1 MVRGHKKTEE
11 VQVRSWIKWIAATCI
26 GCTLLSANADEA
38 SLESSPISVTIDA
51 SAIATRPIS
60 PHIYGQFLEHI
71 GPIVNH
77 GLWAEMVDDRKFFGP
92 ILDAEPPPPTD
103 PRAVWRGRT
112 RNWIRIGPA
121 DAVTL
126 DESNAYV
133 GEHSPL
139 LRPTDAARAGFQQ
152 GGVALLKGKRYRGHI
167 VVAGEPSARVQV
179 SLIWGEAEK
188 DRQVIA
194 LPTLSASYE
203 QHALEFTSPITTNDA
218 RIEVVAS
225 GNGDARVGVLSL
237 MPMDNIEGFR
247 AEVIAQLQQINAG
260 VYRFPGGNFVSAH
273 EWRNAIGPR
282 DKRPPI
288 YDPVW
293 KAVQP
298 NDVGTDEFLT
308 LCRLLGADPYITA
321 SAGFGDAWS
330 AAQLVEYVN
339 GDLSTPMGKLRA
351 KNGHPEPYGVK
362 LWGIGNEPWG
372 DWQFGHMPVAQY
384 VHKHNDFAKA
394 MRKVDPSIVLIG
406 GGALPK
412 TMTTAKQ
419 AQRFGTSPIPE
430 PLSAADWT
438 GGLLMHSLDY
448 MDQISE
454 HFYAYA
460 NTRFDLEKGEQVP
473 VDADE
478 PLIDMM
484 RRPANHVR
492 ASVEEYAD
500 YLDRIPALKNK
511 RIPLNI
517 DEWAMTGLPPNSYKV
532 APAYAW
538 TLHEMFRHADVI
550 QGAAFTF
557 GTSLLSATRNQ
568 AQLNPAGEMFKL
580 YSRHYGRFPVRVIGD
595 RPQPAPKY
603 PPGGEQ
609 PKVNAGSDTYPLDVV
624 AAWSEDRRYL
634 TVAVV
639 NPTES
644 DQRLQWQIKGAK
656 VADGKLRGLSH
667 PDVNYVATPGQP
679 SEVKVVEQGLRRM
692 PREIVV
698 PRYSVSLY
706 SLKVTD

>member
-1 MVRGHKKTEE
+1 
-11 VQVRSWIKWIAATCI
+11 
-26 GCTLLSANADEA
+26 
-38 SLESSPISVTIDA
+38 
-51 SAIATRPIS
+51 
-60 PHIYGQFLEHI
+60 
-71 GPIVNH
+71 
-77 GLWAEMVDDRKFFGP
+77 
-92 ILDAEPPPPTD
+92 
-103 PRAVWRGRT
+103 
-112 RNWIRIGPA
+112 
-121 DAVTL
+121 
-126 DESNAYV
+126 
-133 GEHSPL
+133 
-139 LRPTDAARAGFQQ
+139 
-152 GGVALLKGKRYRGHI
+152 LLKGKRYRGHI

-634 TVAVV
+634 AVAVV

>member
-1 MVRGHKKTEE
+1 M
-11 VQVRSWIKWIAATCI
+11 RSLIRLISAACLS
-26 GCTLLSANADEA
+26 CTLFTVSASAAQADDK
-38 SLESSPISVTIDA
+38 SSPVAVTIDA
-51 SAIATRPIS
+51 SASSSAPIN

-77 GLWAEMVDDRKFFGP
+77 GLWAEMIDDRKFYGP

-112 RNWIRIGPA
+112 RSWIRIGAA
-121 DAVTL
+121 DAVKL
-126 DESNAYV
+126 DKSNAYV

-139 LRPTDAARAGFQQ
+139 LRVNGTESVGFQQ
-152 GGVALLKGKRYRGHI
+152 GGVALLKGKRYEGHI
-167 VVAGEPSARVQV
+167 VVAGDPSARVQV
-179 SLIWGEAEK
+179 SLIWGEGDKA
-188 DRQVIA
+188 RQTVT
-194 LPTLSASYE
+194 LPTLSASYTS
-203 QHALEFTSPITTNDA
+203 HALSFTATVNTNDA

-225 GNGDARVGVLSL
+225 GSGAARVGVMSL
-237 MPMDNIEGFR
+237 MPEDNIEGFR
-247 AEVIAQLQQINAG
+247 AEVIAQLKQVNAG

-293 KAVQP
+293 KSVQP

-339 GDLSTPMGKLRA
+339 GDVSTPMGKLRA
-351 KNGHPEPYGVK
+351 QNGHAEPYGVK

-384 VHKHNDFAKA
+384 VYKHNDFAKA
-394 MRKVDPSIVLIG
+394 MRKVDPSIVLIA

-419 AQRFGTSPIPE
+419 AQRFGTAKTPE
-430 PLSAADWT
+430 PLSPADWT
-438 GGLLMHSLDY
+438 GGLLQHSLDY
-448 MDQISE
+448 MDQMSE

-478 PLIDMM
+478 PLIEMM

-492 ASVEEYAD
+492 ASVEEYAN
-500 YLDRIPALKNK
+500 YVELIPALKDK
-511 RIPLNI
+511 HIPLNI

-538 TLHEMFRHADVI
+538 ALHEMFRNSDVI
-550 QGAAFTF
+550 HGAAFTF

-568 AQLNPAGEMFKL
+568 AQLNPVGEMFKL
-580 YSRHYGRFPVRVIGD
+580 YSQHYGRIPVRVIGD

-609 PKVNAGSDTYPLDVV
+609 PKVNAGSDTYPLDVA

-644 DQRLQWQIKGAK
+644 DQRMELQFEGAN
-656 VADGKLRGLSH
+656 VAGGTLRRLAH
-667 PDVNYVATPGQP
+667 PDLNYVATPGKP
-679 SEVKVVEQGLRRM
+679 TEVKIVEQGLRRT
-692 PREIVV
+692 PRDIVV
-698 PRYSVSLY
+698 PRYSINLY
-706 SLKVTD
+706 SLEVTP

>member
-1 MVRGHKKTEE
+1 MKSTLSTVL
-11 VQVRSWIKWIAATCI
+11 AAV
-26 GCTLLSANADEA
+26 GCMLSSVNASAVDQA
-38 SLESSPISVTIDA
+38 PVAVTIDA
-51 SAIATRPIS
+51 SVTSAPINE
-60 PHIYGQFLEHI
+60 HIYGQFLEHG

-77 GLWAEMVDDRKFFGP
+77 GLWAEMIDDRKFYGP

-112 RNWIRIGPA
+112 RSWIRIGAA

-126 DESNAYV
+126 AQDDAYV

-139 LRPTDAARAGFQQ
+139 LRASGNGPVGFQQ
-152 GGVALLKGKRYRGHI
+152 GGVALLKGKRYEGHI
-167 VVAGEPSARVQV
+167 VVAGEPSARARV
-179 SLIWGEAEK
+179 SLIWGEGENARE
-188 DRQVIA
+188 DIV
-194 LPTLSASYE
+194 LPALSAAYTR
-203 QHALEFTSPITTNDA
+203 HPLAFTSPVATNDA
-218 RIEVVAS
+218 RIEVTAS
-225 GNGDARVGVLSL
+225 GNGKVRIGVMSL
-237 MPMDNIEGFR
+237 MPTDNIEGFR
-247 AEVIAQLQQINAG
+247 AEAVAALKQIDAG

-298 NDVGTDEFLT
+298 NDVGTDEFLA
-308 LCRLLGADPYITA
+308 LCRLLDADPYITA

-339 GDLSTPMGKLRA
+339 GDVSTPMGKLRA

-372 DWQFGHMPVAQY
+372 DWQFGHMPIAQY
-384 VHKHNDFAKA
+384 VYKHNDFAKA
-394 MRKVDPSIVLIG
+394 MRKVDPSIVLVG

-419 AQRFGTSPIPE
+419 AQRFGSSLIPE

-438 GGLLMHSLDY
+438 GGLLVHSLDY
-448 MDQISE
+448 MDQLSE

-460 NTRFDLEKGEQVP
+460 DTRFDLEKGEQVP
-473 VDADE
+473 TEE
-478 PLIDMM
+478 PLIEIM
-484 RRPANHVR
+484 RKPANHVR
-492 ASVEEYAD
+492 LSVEQYED
-500 YLDRIPALKNK
+500 YLELVPALREK

-517 DEWAMTGLPPNSYKV
+517 DEWALTGFPRNSYKV
-532 APAYAW
+532 VLGNAW
-538 TLHEMFRHADVI
+538 TLHEMFRHSDVI
-550 QGAAFTF
+550 HGAAYTF

-568 AQLNPAGEMFKL
+568 AQLNPAGQVFKL
-580 YSRHYGRFPVRVIGD
+580 YSRHFGKIPVRVSGD

-603 PPGGEQ
+603 PVGGEQ

-624 AAWSEDRRYL
+624 AAWSEDRRQL
-634 TVAVV
+634 TIAVI
-639 NPTES
+639 NPTETE
-644 DQRLQWQIKGAK
+644 QRMQLLINGAK
-656 VADGKLRGLSH
+656 LAGGTLRRLAH
-667 PDVNYVATPGQP
+667 PDLNYVATPGQP
-679 SEVKVVEQGLRRM
+679 SAVRIAEQRLRKA

-698 PRYSVSLY
+698 PPYSVSLY
-706 SLKVTD
+706 SLSARN

>member
-1 MVRGHKKTEE
+1 
-11 VQVRSWIKWIAATCI
+11 VRSLIKLISAACVS
-26 GCTLLSANADEA
+26 CTLFTVYANAAEA
-38 SLESSPISVTIDA
+38 EDKSSAVAVTIDA
-51 SAIATRPIS
+51 SASSSAPID

-77 GLWAEMVDDRKFFGP
+77 GLWAEMIDDRKFYGP

-112 RNWIRIGPA
+112 RNWIRIGAA
-121 DAVTL
+121 DAVAL
-126 DESNAYV
+126 DKSNPYV

-139 LRPTDAARAGFQQ
+139 LHPNGSERVGFQQ
-152 GGVALLKGKRYRGHI
+152 GGVALLKGKQYEGHI

-179 SLIWGEAEK
+179 SLIWGESEK
-188 DRQVIA
+188 ARQVVTLPA
-194 LPTLSASYE
+194 LSSSYTS
-203 QHALEFTSPITTNDA
+203 HALAFTAPVTANDA
-218 RIEVVAS
+218 RIEVVATGS
-225 GNGDARVGVLSL
+225 GEVRVGVMSL
-237 MPMDNIEGFR
+237 MPNDNVEGFR
-247 AEVIAQLQQINAG
+247 AEVIAQLKQINAG

-293 KAVQP
+293 KSVQP
-298 NDVGTDEFLT
+298 NDVGTDEFLA

-339 GDLSTPMGKLRA
+339 GNVSTPMGKLRA
-351 KNGHPEPYGVK
+351 QNGHAEPYGVK

-384 VHKHNDFAKA
+384 VYKHNDFAKA
-394 MRKVDPSIVLIG
+394 MRKVDPSIVLIA

-419 AQRFGTSPIPE
+419 AQRFGTAKSPE
-430 PLSAADWT
+430 PLSPADWT
-438 GGLLMHSLDY
+438 GGLLQHSLDY
-448 MDQISE
+448 MDQMSE

-478 PLIDMM
+478 PLIEMM

-492 ASVEEYAD
+492 ASVEEYAN
-500 YLDRIPALKNK
+500 YLELIPALKDK

-538 TLHEMFRHADVI
+538 ALHEMFRNSDVI
-550 QGAAFTF
+550 HGAAFTF

-568 AQLNPAGEMFKL
+568 AQLNPVGEMFKL
-580 YSRHYGRFPVRVIGD
+580 YSQHYGRIPVRVIGD

-609 PKVNAGSDTYPLDVV
+609 PKVNAGSDTYPLDVA

-634 TVAVV
+634 TIAVV
-639 NPTES
+639 NPTQS
-644 DQRLQWQIKGAK
+644 DQRMELQFEGAN
-656 VADGKLRGLSH
+656 VAGGTLRRLAH
-667 PDVNYVATPGQP
+667 PDLNYVATPGKP
-679 SEVKVVEQGLRRM
+679 TEVKIVEQGLRRT
-692 PREIVV
+692 PRDIVV
-698 PRYSVSLY
+698 PRYSITLY
-706 SLKVTD
+706 SLEVAD

>member
-1 MVRGHKKTEE
+1 VKSTLTAVFAAVGCMVSTA
-11 VQVRSWIKWIAATCI
+11 SASAA
-26 GCTLLSANADEA
+26 DQ
-38 SLESSPISVTIDA
+38 PIVSVTIDA
-51 SAIATRPIS
+51 SVTSAPINR
-60 PHIYGQFLEHI
+60 HIYGQFLEHG

-77 GLWAEMVDDRKFFGP
+77 GLWAEMIDDRKFYGP

-112 RNWIRIGPA
+112 RSWIRIGAA

-126 DESNAYV
+126 AQDDPYV

-139 LRPTDAARAGFQQ
+139 LRPNGSEPIGFQQ
-152 GGVALLKGKRYRGHI
+152 GGVALLKGKRYEGHI

-179 SLIWGEAEK
+179 SLIWGEGEES
-188 DRQVIA
+188 RQDIM
-194 LPTLSASYE
+194 LPALSAAYTR
-203 QHALEFTSPITTNDA
+203 HALAFTSPVATNDA
-218 RIEVVAS
+218 RIEVTAR
-225 GNGDARVGVLSL
+225 GNGKARIGVMSL
-237 MPMDNIEGFR
+237 MPTDNIEGFR
-247 AEVIAQLQQINAG
+247 AEAVAALKQIDAG

-298 NDVGTDEFLT
+298 NDVGTDEFLA
-308 LCRLLGADPYITA
+308 LCRLLDADPYITA

-339 GDLSTPMGKLRA
+339 GDVSTPMGKLRA
-351 KNGHPEPYGVK
+351 ENGHPEPYGVK

-372 DWQFGHMPVAQY
+372 DWQFGHMPIAQY
-384 VHKHNDFAKA
+384 VYKHNDFAKA
-394 MRKVDPSIVLIG
+394 MRKVDPSIVLVG

-419 AQRFGTSPIPE
+419 AQRFGTSLIPE

-438 GGLLMHSLDY
+438 GGLLVHSLDY
-448 MDQISE
+448 MDQVSE

-473 VDADE
+473 TDE
-478 PLIDMM
+478 PLIEKM
-484 RRPANHVR
+484 RKPANHVR
-492 ASVEEYAD
+492 LSVEQYED
-500 YLDRIPALKNK
+500 YLQLVPAFREK

-517 DEWAMTGLPPNSYKV
+517 DEWALTGFPRNSYKV
-532 APAYAW
+532 VLGNAW
-538 TLHEMFRHADVI
+538 TLHEMFRHSDVI
-550 QGAAFTF
+550 HGAAYTF
-557 GTSLLSATRNQ
+557 GTSLLSATRSQ
-568 AQLNPAGEMFKL
+568 AQLNPAGQLFKL
-580 YSRHYGRFPVRVIGD
+580 YSRHFGKIPVRVSGE

-603 PPGGEQ
+603 PVGGEQ
-609 PKVNAGSDTYPLDVV
+609 PKVNAGSDTYPLDVA
-624 AAWSEDRRYL
+624 AAWSEDRQEL
-634 TVAVV
+634 TVAVL

-644 DQRLQWQIKGAK
+644 DQRMKLQIEGAN
-656 VADGKLRGLSH
+656 VAGGTLRRLAH
-667 PDVNYVATPGQP
+667 PNLDYVATPGQR
-679 SEVKVVEQGLRRM
+679 SEVEIEEQRVSKT

-698 PRYSVSLY
+698 PRHSVNLY
-706 SLKVTD
+706 TLRVRN

>member
-1 MVRGHKKTEE
+1 M
-11 VQVRSWIKWIAATCI
+11 RSLIRLFSATCI
-26 GCTLLSANADEA
+26 GCTLLGANAAEVA
-38 SLESSPISVTIDA
+38 SQSSPVAVTIDA
-51 SAIATRPIS
+51 STSAAAPIS
-60 PHIYGQFLEHI
+60 PHLYGQFLEHI

-77 GLWAEMVDDRKFFGP
+77 GLWAEMIDDRKFFGP

-112 RNWIRIGPA
+112 RNWIRIGAA

-126 DESNAYV
+126 EKSNAYV
-133 GEHSPL
+133 GEHSAV
-139 LRPTDAARAGFQQ
+139 LRPSGKQRVGFQQ
-152 GGVALLKGKRYRGHI
+152 GAVALLKGKRYEGHI
-167 VVAGEPSARVQV
+167 VVAGEPGARVEV
-179 SLIWGEAEK
+179 SVIWGESDTA
-188 DRQVIA
+188 RQTVTLPA
-194 LPTLSASYE
+194 LSSEYTRHPLAFASPT
-203 QHALEFTSPITTNDA
+203 TTNEA
-218 RIEVVAS
+218 RIEVLAS
-225 GNGDARVGVLSL
+225 GSGEARVGVISL
-237 MPMDNIEGFR
+237 MPTDNVEGFR
-247 AEVIAQLQQINAG
+247 AEVIAQLKQINAG

-288 YDPVW
+288 FDPVW

-339 GDLSTPMGKLRA
+339 GDISTPMGKLRA
-351 KNGHPEPYGVK
+351 QNGHADPYGVK

-419 AQRFGTSPIPE
+419 ARRFGSSPIPE

-460 NTRFDLEKGEQVP
+460 NTRFDLQKGEQVP
-473 VDADE
+473 VDANE

-500 YLDRIPALKNK
+500 YLERIPALKHK

-538 TLHEMFRHADVI
+538 ALHEMFRHSDVI

-580 YSRHYGRFPVRVIGD
+580 YSRHFGRVPVRVRGD

-609 PKVNAGSDTYPLDVV
+609 PKVEAGSDTYPLDVA
-624 AAWSEDRRYL
+624 AAWSEDRRLL
-634 TVAVV
+634 TIAVI
-639 NPTES
+639 NPTEK
-644 DQRLQWQIKGAK
+644 DQQMQLQIEGAK
-656 VADGKLRGLSH
+656 LAGGMLRRLAH
-667 PDVNYVATPGQP
+667 PDLNYVATPGQP
-679 SEVKVVEQGLRRM
+679 SEVAIVEQRLRRAPVEM
-692 PREIVV
+692 AV
-698 PRYSVSLY
+698 PRYSISLY
-706 SLKVTD
+706 SLEVAD

>member
-1 MVRGHKKTEE
+1 M
-11 VQVRSWIKWIAATCI
+11 RSLSTLIAAACVS
-26 GCTLLSANADEA
+26 CALLSANANEA
-38 SLESSPISVTIDA
+38 ENNASPVAVTVDAA
-51 SAIATRPIS
+51 SASAPIS

-77 GLWAEMVDDRKFFGP
+77 GLWAEMIDDRKFFGP

-112 RNWIRIGPA
+112 RSWIRIGAA

-126 DESNAYV
+126 DKQNAYV

-139 LRPTDAARAGFQQ
+139 LRPSGSERVGFQQ
-152 GGVALLKGKRYRGHI
+152 GGIALLKGKRYEGHI
-167 VVAGEPSARVQV
+167 VIAGEGNTRVDV
-179 SLIWGEAEK
+179 SLIWGEGDKA
-188 DRQVIA
+188 RQVVTVPA
-194 LPTLSASYE
+194 LSASYSS
-203 QHALEFTSPITTNDA
+203 HALAFSAPLTTNDA
-218 RIEVVAS
+218 RIEVAAS
-225 GNGDARVGVLSL
+225 GNGTVRVGALSL
-237 MPMDNIEGFR
+237 MPSDNVEGFR
-247 AEVIAQLQQINAG
+247 AEAIAQLKQINAG

-293 KAVQP
+293 KSVQP

-308 LCRLLGADPYITA
+308 LCRLLDADPYITA

-339 GDLSTPMGKLRA
+339 GDISTPMGKLRA
-351 KNGHPEPYGVK
+351 QNGHPEPYGVK

-384 VHKHNDFAKA
+384 VYKHNDFAKA
-394 MRKVDPSIVLIG
+394 MRKVDPSIVLIA

-419 AQRFGTSPIPE
+419 ARRFGTSMSPE

-438 GGLLMHSLDY
+438 GGLLQHSLDY
-448 MDQISE
+448 MDQMSE

-478 PLIDMM
+478 PLIEMM

-500 YLDRIPALKNK
+500 YLQRIPALKDK
-511 RIPLNI
+511 RVPLNI

-538 TLHEMFRHADVI
+538 ALHEMFRHSEVI

-580 YSRHYGRFPVRVIGD
+580 YSRHYGRVPVRVIGE

-603 PPGGEQ
+603 PVGGEQ

-624 AAWSEDRRYL
+624 AAWSEDRRQL

-639 NPTES
+639 NPTDS
-644 DQRLQWQIKGAK
+644 DQRMHLQVTGAN
-656 VADGKLRGLSH
+656 VGGGMLRRLAH
-667 PDVNYVATPGQP
+667 PDLNYVATPGKP
-679 SEVKVVEQGLRRM
+679 SEVRIVEQSLRRT
-692 PREIVV
+692 PRDILV
-698 PRYSVSLY
+698 PRYSVSVY
-706 SLKVTD
+706 SLDVTH